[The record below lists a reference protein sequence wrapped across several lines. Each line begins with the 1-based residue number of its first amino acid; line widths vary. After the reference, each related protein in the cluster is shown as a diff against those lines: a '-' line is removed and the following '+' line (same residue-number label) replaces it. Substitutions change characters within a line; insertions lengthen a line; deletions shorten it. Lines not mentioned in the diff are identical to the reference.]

1 MTIME
6 VLPMIIYLLLIALL
20 IVLIIIGIKLIFIVD
35 KADKLMDNIEQKVNV
50 FNPVFKLVDLTSS
63 KLTSGITSIVESVI
77 NLFNKLFKKNE
88 ESEEDYNE

>member
-20 IVLIIIGIKLIFIVD
+20 VVLIIIGIKLIFIVD

-63 KLTSGITSIVESVI
+63 KLTNGITSIVESVI